1 MKKGRVVYKR
11 RNACYNIRAASRC
24 NTLLYVLRRRSSTTK
39 RLQISGN
46 EQEAGESV
54 SKEKIFALLS
64 AQAGD
69 FVSGEDISAQLGI
82 SRAAVWKA
90 VGALRR
96 DGYTIEAQT
105 GLGYRLADSPDVLS
119 ERELR
124 RRLGETKIVGRTL
137 ECFESV
143 DSTNSYLKRIAAEGA
158 PDGAVAVADEQTA
171 GRGRRGRSFSS
182 GPGRGVY
189 LSALLR
195 PQLAPEKIL
204 PLTALGAVAA
214 CDAVERTC
222 GVRPQIKWTN
232 DLVLNGKKLSGT
244 LTELSLEGESGALQ
258 YAVIGIGVNC
268 NNASEDFPPELR
280 EVATSLY
287 LETGKRVQRA
297 ALAAALIE
305 ELDKLY
311 AALQSGDTA
320 SYLTAYRRDCLTLG
334 REVQL
339 LWQDVKEKVTALD
352 VDDQFGLVVRRADG
366 TVETIRTGEVSVR
379 GLYGYVE

>member
-1 MKKGRVVYKR
+1 M
-11 RNACYNIRAASRC
+11 
-24 NTLLYVLRRRSSTTK
+24 
-39 RLQISGN
+39 
-46 EQEAGESV
+46 
-54 SKEKIFALLS
+54 
-64 AQAGD
+64 
-69 FVSGEDISAQLGI
+69 
-82 SRAAVWKA
+82 
-90 VGALRR
+90 
-96 DGYTIEAQT
+96 
-105 GLGYRLADSPDVLS
+105 
-119 ERELR
+119 
-124 RRLGETKIVGRTL
+124 
-137 ECFESV
+137 

-214 CDAVERTC
+214 CDAVERVC

-258 YAVIGIGVNC
+258 YAVIGIGINC

-280 EVATSLY
+280 DVATSLY

-320 SYLTAYRRDCLTLG
+320 SYLTAYRRDCLTLR

-366 TVETIRTGEVSVR
+366 NGRDHPHGGGLRARSIRLCGMKRRRYGKETLGTVFTFAKVGVMTFGGGYAMLPILQREV
-379 GLYGYVE
+379 VENKGWATEEELVD

>member
-1 MKKGRVVYKR
+1 M
-11 RNACYNIRAASRC
+11 SR
-24 NTLLYVLRRRSSTTK
+24 
-39 RLQISGN
+39 
-46 EQEAGESV
+46 EQV
-54 SKEKIFALLS
+54 FALLS
-64 AQAGD
+64 AQSGE
-69 FVSGEDISAQLGI
+69 FLSGEDISAQLGI

-90 VGALRR
+90 VDALRR

-105 GLGYRLADSPDVLS
+105 GLGYRLTDSPDALT

-124 RRLGETKIVGRTL
+124 RYLGGTETVGKTL
-137 ECFESV
+137 YCFESI
-143 DSTNSYLKRIAAEGA
+143 DSTNSFLKRAAAEDA

-182 GPGRGVY
+182 GAGRGIY

-195 PQLAPEKIL
+195 PRLSPKKVL

-214 CDAVERTC
+214 CNAVERAC

-244 LTELSLEGESGALQ
+244 LTELSLEGESGALD

-268 NNASEDFPPELR
+268 NNAREDFPPELR
-280 EVATSLY
+280 DIATSIC
-287 LETGKRVQRA
+287 LETGRRVCRA

-305 ELDKLY
+305 ELDGLY
-311 AALQSGDTA
+311 AALQGGDTA
-320 SYLTAYRRDCLTLG
+320 AYLAAYRRDCLTLG

-339 LWQDVKEKVTALD
+339 LWQDAREKVMALD
-352 VDDQFGLVVRRADG
+352 VDEQFGLVVRHEDG
-366 TVETIRTGEVSVR
+366 RVETVRTGEVSVR

>member
-1 MKKGRVVYKR
+1 M
-11 RNACYNIRAASRC
+11 ID
-24 NTLLYVLRRRSSTTK
+24 
-39 RLQISGN
+39 
-46 EQEAGESV
+46 
-54 SKEKIFALLS
+54 KEL
-64 AQAGD
+64 
-69 FVSGEDISAQLGI
+69 
-82 SRAAVWKA
+82 
-90 VGALRR
+90 
-96 DGYTIEAQT
+96 
-105 GLGYRLADSPDVLS
+105 
-119 ERELR
+119 RELR
-124 RRLGETKIVGRTL
+124 RRLGETKIVGHTL
-137 ECFESV
+137 DCFESV

-182 GPGRGVY
+182 SPGRGVY

-258 YAVIGIGVNC
+258 YAVIGIGINC

-280 EVATSLY
+280 DVATSLY

-320 SYLTAYRRDCLTLG
+320 SYLTSYRRDCLTLG

>member
-1 MKKGRVVYKR
+1 M
-11 RNACYNIRAASRC
+11 
-24 NTLLYVLRRRSSTTK
+24 
-39 RLQISGN
+39 
-46 EQEAGESV
+46 

-137 ECFESV
+137 HCFESV
-143 DSTNSYLKRIAAEGA
+143 DSTNSFLKRAAAEGA

-297 ALAAALIE
+297 ALAAALLE
-305 ELDKLY
+305 ELDKLAGRGRSVRPCRAPRGRNGRDHPHGGGLRARSIRLCGIKRRRY
-311 AALQSGDTA
+311 GKETLGTVL
-320 SYLTAYRRDCLTLG
+320 YLRQGRRDDLRRRLRDAAHFAARG
-334 REVQL
+334 R
-339 LWQDVKEKVTALD
+339 
-352 VDDQFGLVVRRADG
+352 
-366 TVETIRTGEVSVR
+366 GE
-379 GLYGYVE
+379 

>member
-1 MKKGRVVYKR
+1 M
-11 RNACYNIRAASRC
+11 SR
-24 NTLLYVLRRRSSTTK
+24 
-39 RLQISGN
+39 
-46 EQEAGESV
+46 EQV
-54 SKEKIFALLS
+54 FALLS
-64 AQAGD
+64 AQSGE
-69 FVSGEDISAQLGI
+69 FLSGEDISAQLGI

-90 VGALRR
+90 VDALRR

-105 GLGYRLADSPDVLS
+105 GLGYRLTDSPDALT

-124 RRLGETKIVGRTL
+124 RYLGGTETVGKTL
-137 ECFESV
+137 YCFESI
-143 DSTNSYLKRIAAEGA
+143 DSTNSFLKRAAAEGA
-158 PDGAVAVADEQTA
+158 PNGAVAVADEQTA

-182 GPGRGVY
+182 GAGRGVY

-195 PQLAPEKIL
+195 PRLSPKKVL

-214 CDAVERTC
+214 CNAVERAC

-244 LTELSLEGESGALQ
+244 LTELSLEGESGALD

-268 NNASEDFPPELR
+268 NNAREDFPPELR
-280 EVATSLY
+280 DIATSLC
-287 LETGKRVQRA
+287 LETGRRVCRA

-305 ELDKLY
+305 ELDGLY
-311 AALQSGDTA
+311 AALQGGDTA
-320 SYLTAYRRDCLTLG
+320 AYLAAYRRDCLTLG

-339 LWQDVKEKVTALD
+339 LWQDAREKVTALD
-352 VDDQFGLVVRRADG
+352 VDEQFGLVVRHEDG
-366 TVETIRTGEVSVR
+366 RVETVRTGEVSVR

>member
-1 MKKGRVVYKR
+1 M
-11 RNACYNIRAASRC
+11 
-24 NTLLYVLRRRSSTTK
+24 
-39 RLQISGN
+39 
-46 EQEAGESV
+46 

-137 ECFESV
+137 DCFESV

-171 GRGRRGRSFSS
+171 G
-182 GPGRGVY
+182 
-189 LSALLR
+189 
-195 PQLAPEKIL
+195 
-204 PLTALGAVAA
+204 
-214 CDAVERTC
+214 C

-280 EVATSLY
+280 DVATSLY

-320 SYLTAYRRDCLTLG
+320 SYLTSYRRDCLTLG

-339 LWQDVKEKVTALD
+339 LWQNVKEKVTALD
-352 VDDQFGLVVRRADG
+352 VDEQFGLVVRHEDG
-366 TVETIRTGEVSVR
+366 RVETIRTGEVSVR

>member
-1 MKKGRVVYKR
+1 MSTTLAKPAEMADRKWYVIDAAGKPLGRV
-11 RNACYNIRAASRC
+11 AA
-24 NTLLYVLRRRSSTTK
+24 K
-39 RLQISGN
+39 
-46 EQEAGESV
+46 
-54 SKEKIFALLS
+54 
-64 AQAGD
+64 
-69 FVSGEDISAQLGI
+69 
-82 SRAAVWKA
+82 AAVI
-90 VGALRR
+90 LRGKNKTTFTPNV
-96 DGYTIEAQT
+96 DCGDHVIIINCDEA
-105 GLGYRLADSPDVLS
+105 
-119 ERELR
+119 
-124 RRLGETKIVGRTL
+124 
-137 ECFESV
+137 
-143 DSTNSYLKRIAAEGA
+143 
-158 PDGAVAVADEQTA
+158 
-171 GRGRRGRSFSS
+171 
-182 GPGRGVY
+182 
-189 LSALLR
+189 
-195 PQLAPEKIL
+195 
-204 PLTALGAVAA
+204 
-214 CDAVERTC
+214 
-222 GVRPQIKWTN
+222 
-232 DLVLNGKKLSGT
+232 VLNGKKLSGT

>member
-1 MKKGRVVYKR
+1 M
-11 RNACYNIRAASRC
+11 
-24 NTLLYVLRRRSSTTK
+24 
-39 RLQISGN
+39 
-46 EQEAGESV
+46 

-182 GPGRGVY
+182 GPGR
-189 LSALLR
+189 
-195 PQLAPEKIL
+195 
-204 PLTALGAVAA
+204 
-214 CDAVERTC
+214 TC

-268 NNASEDFPPELR
+268 NNTLEDFPPELR
-280 EVATSLY
+280 DVATSLY

-320 SYLTAYRRDCLTLG
+320 SYLTSYRRDCLTLG

-352 VDDQFGLVVRRADG
+352 VDEQFGLVVRHEDG
-366 TVETIRTGEVSVR
+366 RVETIRTGEVSVR
-379 GLYGYVE
+379 GMYGYVD

>member
-1 MKKGRVVYKR
+1 M
-11 RNACYNIRAASRC
+11 
-24 NTLLYVLRRRSSTTK
+24 
-39 RLQISGN
+39 
-46 EQEAGESV
+46 
-54 SKEKIFALLS
+54 
-64 AQAGD
+64 
-69 FVSGEDISAQLGI
+69 
-82 SRAAVWKA
+82 
-90 VGALRR
+90 
-96 DGYTIEAQT
+96 
-105 GLGYRLADSPDVLS
+105 LS

-124 RRLGETKIVGRTL
+124 RRLGGTKIVGRTL
-137 ECFESV
+137 HCFESV

-195 PQLAPEKIL
+195 PQ
-204 PLTALGAVAA
+204 LGAVAA

-268 NNASEDFPPELR
+268 NNTLEDFPPELR
-280 EVATSLY
+280 DVATSLY

>member
-1 MKKGRVVYKR
+1 M
-11 RNACYNIRAASRC
+11 
-24 NTLLYVLRRRSSTTK
+24 
-39 RLQISGN
+39 
-46 EQEAGESV
+46 

-124 RRLGETKIVGRTL
+124 RRLGGTKIVGRTL

-195 PQLAPEKIL
+195 PHRKVSCRSRRSARWRP
-204 PLTALGAVAA
+204 AMRWSASAA
-214 CDAVERTC
+214 CGRRSSGRT
-222 GVRPQIKWTN
+222 I
-232 DLVLNGKKLSGT
+232 L
-244 LTELSLEGESGALQ
+244 
-258 YAVIGIGVNC
+258 
-268 NNASEDFPPELR
+268 F
-280 EVATSLY
+280 
-287 LETGKRVQRA
+287 
-297 ALAAALIE
+297 
-305 ELDKLY
+305 
-311 AALQSGDTA
+311 
-320 SYLTAYRRDCLTLG
+320 
-334 REVQL
+334 
-339 LWQDVKEKVTALD
+339 
-352 VDDQFGLVVRRADG
+352 
-366 TVETIRTGEVSVR
+366 
-379 GLYGYVE
+379 

>member
-1 MKKGRVVYKR
+1 MIFDAVRQLENDGIPCEPEKR
-11 RNACYNIRAASRC
+11 GEAMSR
-24 NTLLYVLRRRSSTTK
+24 
-39 RLQISGN
+39 
-46 EQEAGESV
+46 
-54 SKEKIFALLS
+54 EKVFALLS
-64 AQAGD
+64 AHNGEYL
-69 FVSGEDISAQLGI
+69 SGETISAQLGI

-90 VGALRR
+90 VSALRR

-105 GLGYRLADSPDVLS
+105 GLGYRLADSPDVVS
-119 ERELR
+119 ERELLR
-124 RRLGETKIVGRTL
+124 HLGATRVVGHTL
-137 ECFESV
+137 YCFESV
-143 DSTNSYLKRIAAEGA
+143 DSTNSFLKRAAAEGA
-158 PDGAVAVADEQTA
+158 PDGTVAVADEQTA

-214 CDAVERTC
+214 CDAVERAC

-258 YAVIGIGVNC
+258 YAVIGIGINC
-268 NNASEDFPPELR
+268 NNVREDFPPEISD
-280 EVATSLY
+280 VATSIFQ
-287 LETGKRVQRA
+287 ETGRRVRRA
-297 ALAAALIE
+297 ALAAALVE

-311 AALQSGDTA
+311 AALMSGDTSA
-320 SYLTAYRRDCLTLG
+320 YLTAYRRDCLTLG

-339 LWQDVKEKVTALD
+339 LWQDAREKVTALD
-352 VDDQFGLVVRRADG
+352 VDDQFGLIVRRADG

>member
-1 MKKGRVVYKR
+1 M
-11 RNACYNIRAASRC
+11 
-24 NTLLYVLRRRSSTTK
+24 
-39 RLQISGN
+39 
-46 EQEAGESV
+46 

-171 GRGRRGRSFSS
+171 GRGRRGRSFSLKR
-182 GPGRGVY
+182 PGARRVS
-189 LSALLR
+189 LSAAAPAARAGEDTAAHGTRRGGGLR
-195 PQLAPEKIL
+195 CG
-204 PLTALGAVAA
+204 GAH
-214 CDAVERTC
+214 
-222 GVRPQIKWTN
+222 
-232 DLVLNGKKLSGT
+232 
-244 LTELSLEGESGALQ
+244 
-258 YAVIGIGVNC
+258 
-268 NNASEDFPPELR
+268 LR
-280 EVATSLY
+280 
-287 LETGKRVQRA
+287 RA
-297 ALAAALIE
+297 A
-305 ELDKLY
+305 
-311 AALQSGDTA
+311 
-320 SYLTAYRRDCLTLG
+320 
-334 REVQL
+334 
-339 LWQDVKEKVTALD
+339 
-352 VDDQFGLVVRRADG
+352 AD
-366 TVETIRTGEVSVR
+366 
-379 GLYGYVE
+379 

>member
-1 MKKGRVVYKR
+1 M
-11 RNACYNIRAASRC
+11 
-24 NTLLYVLRRRSSTTK
+24 
-39 RLQISGN
+39 
-46 EQEAGESV
+46 

-158 PDGAVAVADEQTA
+158 PDGAVA
-171 GRGRRGRSFSS
+171 
-182 GPGRGVY
+182 
-189 LSALLR
+189 
-195 PQLAPEKIL
+195 
-204 PLTALGAVAA
+204 A

-280 EVATSLY
+280 DVATSLY

-352 VDDQFGLVVRRADG
+352 VDEQFGLVVRHEDG
-366 TVETIRTGEVSVR
+366 RVETIRTGEVSVR

>member
-1 MKKGRVVYKR
+1 M
-11 RNACYNIRAASRC
+11 
-24 NTLLYVLRRRSSTTK
+24 
-39 RLQISGN
+39 
-46 EQEAGESV
+46 

-182 GPGRGVY
+182 SPGRGVY

-268 NNASEDFPPELR
+268 NNASELR
-280 EVATSLY
+280 DVATSLY